1 MTNVEIINNEAIKL
15 AEAGIINYNE
25 IGIPESLHTY
35 AAWKKF
41 GYQVRRGEKAKA
53 CIKIWKYKRFARE
66 NTDDTKDQLDKINT
80 AKMFMT
86 KAYFFTIGQVD
97 KINK

>member
-1 MTNVEIINNEAIKL
+1 MKL
-15 AEAGIINYNE
+15 SITKQLNWQKQVLL
-25 IGIPESLHTY
+25 IGIPEELHTY

-66 NTDDTKDQLDKINT
+66 NTDDTKDQLDVINT

-86 KAYFFTIGQVD
+86 KAYFFTISQVD